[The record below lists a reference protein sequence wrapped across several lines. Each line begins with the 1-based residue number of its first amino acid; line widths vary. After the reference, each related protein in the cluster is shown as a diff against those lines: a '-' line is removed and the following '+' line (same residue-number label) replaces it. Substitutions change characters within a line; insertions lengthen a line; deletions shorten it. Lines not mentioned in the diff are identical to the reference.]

1 MAQEQEADTKA
12 AQPVIESFYQV
23 LLWPLQIVLP
33 DTVHAQKLDPTEWFR
48 RIDAYLRCKG
58 SRWEELKDHYDRGT
72 SEQAVTRYAE
82 LVYFH
87 PFVQRFLYSRS
98 GAEPERPL
106 RIYRRSDISQA
117 KVVLKKGGNPVDLDI
132 KRIHLYLLDMEVAV
146 LAMEVFA
153 RESLSLQTSEELLDQ
168 FRRAY
173 PPYWEENKAG
183 HCPAKV
189 TWLNCNSDIVSES
202 DYCNQE
208 CFQAFVKEHLSP
220 PVARHWADLLAPV
233 EVYKPGEQEDHWS
246 LKRRLFFRLIGD
258 ERIPYM
264 AYLAL
269 RKPEGLTRGDW
280 VRIAL
285 AEEWGSS
292 ATLPYSTAFLADFER
307 RYCYDPF
314 WGESFCDQGWMNTRY
329 LCCGYAFTV
338 VGSNDSRDSDFYIN
352 PVTGLL
358 AHFRHHYFQMGLI
371 IHFQHAALLMIS
383 DRLAEAVARFQ
394 SDETQR
400 QRFHKDIQAI
410 QESLL
415 RFTHR
420 YWFPE
425 VSNHIQGRELFQ
437 FWREHLGTQALYDQV
452 SKEVQETNQYL
463 DAWQQAEQTQT
474 TLRLTEVAIAGLGL
488 GVFAGLLGMNLIRWD
503 EKDATFNIGEYPV
516 NFWSLVLFSIVVTI
530 VLMGL
535 LYWFVRQ
542 RPIIRLKRWCK
553 RLADQACEWIVRR
566 GQSR

>member
-12 AQPVIESFYQV
+12 AQPVIESFYQI

-48 RIDAYLRCKG
+48 RVDAYLRCKG
-58 SRWEELKDHYDRGT
+58 SRWEELKDHYDRDT

-82 LVYFH
+82 FVYFH
-87 PFVQRFLYSRS
+87 PFVQRFLYGRP
-98 GAEPERPL
+98 GTDPERPL
-106 RIYRRSDISQA
+106 HIYRRSDISRA
-117 KVVLKKGGNPVDLDI
+117 KVVLKDDSKPVDLDI
-132 KRIHLYLLDMEVAV
+132 KRIHLYLFDMEVAV
-146 LAMEVFA
+146 LAVEVFA
-153 RESLSLQTSEELLDQ
+153 RESLALKTTENLLDQ

-189 TWLNCNSDIVSES
+189 TWLNCNGDTVSES
-202 DYCNQE
+202 DYCDQGH
-208 CFQAFVKEHLSP
+208 FQAFVKEHLNP
-220 PVARHWADLLAPV
+220 PVARHWAELLAPV

-269 RKPEGLTRGDW
+269 KKPEGLTRGDW

-285 AEEWGSS
+285 AEKAGPS

-307 RYCYDPF
+307 RYCYDPY
-314 WGESFCDQGWMNTRY
+314 WGESFCDQGRMNTRF

-338 VGSNDSRDSDFYIN
+338 VGSSAPGIYTN
-352 PVTGLL
+352 PVIGLL

-371 IHFQHAALLMIS
+371 IHFQHAALLMVS
-383 DRLAEAVARFQ
+383 DRLAEAVVRFQ

-400 QRFHKDIQAI
+400 QRFHEDIRTI

-437 FWREHLGTQALYDQV
+437 FWRQHLGTQALYEQV
-452 SKEVQETNQYL
+452 SREAQETNQYL
-463 DAWQQAEQTQT
+463 DAWQQTERTRT
-474 TLRLTEVAIAGLGL
+474 TLRLTEVATAGLGL
-488 GVFAGLLGMNLIRWD
+488 GVFAGLLGINLIQSD
-503 EKDATFNIGEYPV
+503 KNHPTFYIGEYEFG
-516 NFWSLVLFSIVVTI
+516 FWTFVLSSAVVTGVI
-530 VLMGL
+530 ML
-535 LYWFVRQ
+535 LLTWLVHQQPLNRF
-542 RPIIRLKRWCK
+542 KHWCK
-553 RLADQACEWIVRR
+553 RLLDRACGWIIRR